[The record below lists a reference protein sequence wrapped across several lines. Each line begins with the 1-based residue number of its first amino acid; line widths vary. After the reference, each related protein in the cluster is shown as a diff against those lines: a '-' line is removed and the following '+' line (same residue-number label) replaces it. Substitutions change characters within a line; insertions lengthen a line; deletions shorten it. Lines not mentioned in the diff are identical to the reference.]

1 MSERTR
7 RYLPLL
13 KRINR
18 LGDRAKRQL
27 IKKCDREFLDCVSE
41 CAKNV
46 IKGNVPL
53 KPAQLRRLRRERS
66 NVRALALKKT
76 SLKKKGRIL
85 QKRRFLGALIPPIL
99 SVLDSLLLGNASS

>member
-13 KRINR
+13 KQINR

-27 IKKCDREFLDCVSE
+27 IKKCDIEFLDSVSE

-53 KPAQLRRLRRERS
+53 KPAQFSASREKQHDGIGIEKDVVKEEETDS
-66 NVRALALKKT
+66 AE
-76 SLKKKGRIL
+76 GRIS
-85 QKRRFLGALIPPIL
+85 L
-99 SVLDSLLLGNASS
+99 SVLSFHPS